1 MEDKENKK
9 KSNSKLSNKKSATTY
24 KKKKVNT
31 ANTTTTNKKIKVN
44 IEKNDNKKKVN
55 STKNKKENKDKDIS
69 LIIMKIVFIAL
80 VILVCILLIVVIN
93 KKKENENK
101 LFASMVFPVV
111 EEKSTLPFS
120 IDLTE
125 VDEDDEYVFKVT
137 NYRGDEVIDKD
148 INYKI
153 TITNDTSAKIKL
165 YRGKNNV
172 DLIKDQKSTVLI
184 DLKLYKNEKEDIYF
198 RVTFDN
204 LDNVKKDDFINIL
217 IESE

>member
-9 KSNSKLSNKKSATTY
+9 KSNSKVSNKKSGTTN
-24 KKKKVNT
+24 KKKNVSIES
-31 ANTTTTNKKIKVN
+31 TTTTNKKRKVN

-55 STKNKKENKDKDIS
+55 SAKNKKEDKDIS

-80 VILVCILLIVVIN
+80 VILVCILLIVVIS
-93 KKKENENK
+93 KKKENESK

-111 EEKSTLPFS
+111 EEKSSLPFS

-165 YRGKNNV
+165 YRGKSNV
-172 DLIKDQKSTVLI
+172 DLMKDQKSTVLS